1 MNASA
6 DHESPFDG
14 RIALVTGGTSGIGR
28 AVADAL
34 CRSGATVVIAARDES
49 AGEAAV
55 AELANARGTAS
66 FVRADLTDGA
76 DLAAMVDAVMSAH
89 GRLDMAFNNAGVGQ
103 GGATV
108 DVTYEEYRRVFDI
121 NVWAV
126 LNCLKH
132 EIPAML
138 AGGGGSIVNTSST
151 FGVVG
156 SGGAQIYSASKHAVE
171 GLTKS
176 VALEVA
182 GQGIRVNAVAPSMT
196 VTPMFEAFGADE
208 QTRAAMAALH
218 PVGRLG
224 RPDDVARA
232 VMFLLDP
239 RNSFVTG
246 TTVAVDGGWLAQ

>member
-1 MNASA
+1 
-6 DHESPFDG
+6 
-14 RIALVTGGTSGIGR
+14 
-28 AVADAL
+28 
-34 CRSGATVVIAARDES
+34 
-49 AGEAAV
+49 
-55 AELANARGTAS
+55 
-66 FVRADLTDGA
+66 
-76 DLAAMVDAVMSAH
+76 
-89 GRLDMAFNNAGVGQ
+89 
-103 GGATV
+103 
-108 DVTYEEYRRVFDI
+108 
-121 NVWAV
+121 

-138 AGGGGSIVNTSST
+138 SGGGSIVNTSST
-151 FGVVG
+151 FGLVG
-156 SGGAQIYSASKHAVE
+156 SAGAQIYSASKHAVE

-208 QTRAAMAALH
+208 QTRAAMAAMH

-232 VMFLLDP
+232 VLFLLNPD
-239 RNSFVTG
+239 NSFVTG

>member
-1 MNASA
+1 MTSA
-6 DHESPFDG
+6 LTGPFVG
-14 RIALVTGGTSGIGR
+14 KIALVTGGTSGIGR
-28 AVADAL
+28 AVADGLAAA
-34 CRSGATVVIAARDES
+34 GAVVVIAARDQS
-49 AGEAAV
+49 AGEAAI
-55 AELANARGTAS
+55 ADIETAGGTAS
-66 FVRADLTDGA
+66 FVRADLTDED
-76 DLAAMVDAVMSAH
+76 DLTAMIDSVLASH
-89 GRLDMAFNNAGVGQ
+89 GRLDLAFNNAGVGQ
-103 GGATV
+103 GGPTTA
-108 DVTYEEYRRVFDI
+108 VTYEEYRKVFDI

-138 AGGGGSIVNTSST
+138 SGGGSIVNTSST
-151 FGVVG
+151 FGLVG
-156 SGGAQIYSASKHAVE
+156 SAGAQIYSASKHAVE

-208 QTRAAMAALH
+208 QTRAAMAAMH

-232 VMFLLDP
+232 VLFLLNPD
-239 RNSFVTG
+239 NSFVTG

>member
-1 MNASA
+1 MSQRFA
-6 DHESPFDG
+6 G
-14 RIALVTGGTSGIGR
+14 KIALVTGGTSGIGR

-34 CRSGATVVIAARDES
+34 CAAGATVVISARDRA

-55 AELANARGTAS
+55 AELKKLGGTAS
-66 FVRADLTDGA
+66 FIGV
-76 DLAAMVDAVMSAH
+76 DLAEDGDLSAMMDELIGTH

-103 GGATV
+103 GGPTTS
-108 DVTYEEYRRVFDI
+108 VTYEEYRKVFDI

-132 EIPAML
+132 EIPAMT
-138 AGGGGSIVNTSST
+138 AAGGGSIVNTSST
-151 FGVVG
+151 FGLVG
-156 SGGAQIYSASKHAVE
+156 SAGAQIYAASKHAVE

-208 QTRAAMAALH
+208 QTRAAMAAMH

-232 VMFLLDP
+232 VLFLLDP
-239 RNSFVTG
+239 ANSFVTG